1 MKCTL
6 NMKAT
11 FVNITEV
18 VVKIM
23 PEKIQAC
30 TGREPM
36 TSAIPVR
43 CTTK

>member
-6 NMKAT
+6 NMKTT
-11 FVNITEV
+11 FVNITEA

-30 TGREPM
+30 TRCEPM

-43 CTTK
+43 CTTN

>member
-23 PEKIQAC
+23 PEKIQGC
-30 TGREPM
+30 EPM

-43 CTTK
+43 CTTN